1 MENHPKYLTEMAYEW
16 CSVIFEHYQPFRHK
30 KLLFFSLEAGFRHL
44 DSNQLP
50 SFTNANFHHCKLI
63 DITFESGDHEAI
75 ADMLLALSSID
86 RPCELCRSPDM
97 WIKYL
102 KHLQDLQP
110 FSSRLRKHL
119 IHFIRSVG
127 YKGPKGIGIHAFVV
141 LLEDLHVGVG
151 DVVEDCVIPWIRFLL
166 DTIQSPEASQ
176 HLPYHYWEL
185 LVELSIPKSGWLQ
198 IPDQYILSAQV
209 MVSLEDAKEWDKLEC
224 WIGVVWINWPPKDID
239 TTEGSKTTE
248 DGGVTARGLEDVMLS
263 LFHHQPGAIQRL
275 QRLMG
280 KCEKEGDGFVVP
292 ELFKQICEQVH
303 LKVDQQGI
311 Q

>member
-44 DSNQLP
+44 NSKQLP
-50 SFTNANFHHCKLI
+50 SFTNAKFHHCKLI
-63 DITFESGDHEAI
+63 DITFESGDGEAI
-75 ADMLLALSSID
+75 ADLLLALSSID
-86 RPCELCRSPDM
+86 RPCQLCGSPDM

-102 KHLQDLQP
+102 KHLQYLQP

-119 IHFIRSVG
+119 IHFINSVA
-127 YKGPKGIGIHAFVV
+127 YKGPNGIGIHTFVV
-141 LLEDLHVGVG
+141 LLEDLHVGIG
-151 DVVEDCVIPWIRFLL
+151 DVVEEDVIPWIEFLL

-176 HLPYHYWEL
+176 LSYHYWEL
-185 LVELSIPKSGWLQ
+185 LVKLSIAESGWLQ

-224 WIGVVWINWPPKDID
+224 WIGVVWISWPPEKD
-239 TTEGSKTTE
+239 ETTE
-248 DGGVTARGLEDVMLS
+248 DSRTTKDGRVTGKGLEDVMLS

-280 KCEKEGDGFVVP
+280 KCEDKGRGFIVP
-292 ELFKQICEQVH
+292 NLFKRICEQLH
-303 LKVDQQGI
+303 LKAEQQGI